1 MSVNVF
7 NGVREKW
14 LTLYEQLKSMAMQKL
29 PAFDEHETSSAV
41 LWKGSSAFAEI
52 SAKKDCMVIGF
63 ASDRPHDEWEPAKM
77 LRTSKNRVA
86 HYFEVT
92 DDTRFPELVGYI
104 VQAYE
109 ITQSGRALKKP
120 LEKPDY
126 STVDEYIALFPDDVR
141 IILEKLRR
149 TIREA
154 APDASEKISWKMPT
168 YWQGENLIHFAA
180 AKSHIGIYPGE
191 NGVAAFADRLSGY
204 KTAKGTI
211 QLPFSK
217 PIPYDLVAEITRFRV
232 KEALSRAR

>member
-1 MSVNVF
+1 MSENVF
-7 NGVREKW
+7 NG
-14 LTLYEQLKSMAMQKL
+14 
-29 PAFDEHETSSAV
+29 
-41 LWKGSSAFAEI
+41 
-52 SAKKDCMVIGF
+52 
-63 ASDRPHDEWEPAKM
+63 
-77 LRTSKNRVA
+77 
-86 HYFEVT
+86 
-92 DDTRFPELVGYI
+92 
-104 VQAYE
+104 
-109 ITQSGRALKKP
+109 GRASKKP

-180 AKSHIGIYPGE
+180 AKRHIGIYPGE
-191 NGVAAFADRLSGY
+191 NGVAAFADRLSDY
-204 KTAKGTI
+204 KTAKGSI